1 MDDILHTLA
10 PLVINEGYKFIA
22 KKTSNP
28 ANDLAA
34 EASASN
40 TEAIRKTLRNDP
52 YINRGP
58 ALVAAAAA
66 GHLSALDLL
75 VEEPSSSHHHHHHDH
90 SKSPPGSSPK
100 ESRKTN
106 LDIWASGSTPLL
118 SAVKNKHVKTTDFL
132 LESGAD
138 PDFASKDRTT
148 ALQLAARMGDT
159 DICKILLDFGADVNH
174 QNAAGDTALIMA
186 SRFDHAPTVKC
197 LLENGADVDTQNKKW
212 STALL
217 VAARH
222 DAIDV
227 LEILLRYGADPRVR
241 DKKGRSPLHRA
252 VEGIWLVEGVPGT
265 VKEDMVRKLL
275 RAGANPEAKDLEGK
289 TAAQRAGWLTGGEG
303 LRKLLEG
310 RSRSIERLQPD
321 RMHSRSKT
329 F

>member
-1 MDDILHTLA
+1 MNDILHTLA
-10 PLVINEGYKFIA
+10 PLVISEGYKFIA

-28 ANDLAA
+28 ANDLAT
-34 EASASN
+34 EVSANN
-40 TEAIRKTLRNDP
+40 TEAIRKILRNDP

-58 ALVAAAAA
+58 ALVAAASA

-75 VEEPSSSHHHHHHDH
+75 VEEPSSSHHHHHNG
-90 SKSPPGSSPK
+90 SNSPPGLPPK
-100 ESRKTN
+100 TSRKTN
-106 LDIWASGSTPLL
+106 LDLWASGSTPLL
-118 SAVKNKHVKTTDFL
+118 SAVKNKHVKTTKFL
-132 LESGAD
+132 LESGAEA
-138 PDFASKDRTT
+138 DFASKDRTT
-148 ALQLAARMGDT
+148 PLQLAARMGDT
-159 DICKILLDFGADVNH
+159 NICKILLDFGADVNH

-197 LLENGADVDTQNKKW
+197 LLESGADVDAQNKKW

-310 RSRSIERLQPD
+310 RSRSTERLQPD